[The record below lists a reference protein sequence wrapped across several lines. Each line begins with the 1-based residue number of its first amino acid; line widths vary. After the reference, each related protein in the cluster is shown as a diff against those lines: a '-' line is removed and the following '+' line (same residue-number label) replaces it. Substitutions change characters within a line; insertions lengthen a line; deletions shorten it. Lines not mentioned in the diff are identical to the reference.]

1 MYDMFVHDVRGRPF
15 AVQPY
20 RRIVSL
26 VPSLTETLFDF
37 GMGEHVVGRTDYCI
51 HPAEALPVESIG
63 GTKNPDIDA
72 VARLQPELVFADIDE
87 NRKQDVD
94 ALEQLGIRVFVTH
107 PQSVAEAMALLGT
120 IFALLAPLLSR
131 NSAEALIHGIRKR
144 YNELRSV
151 LHAHRPRVFVPIWM
165 DPWMTFS
172 AGTYADDLLA
182 LLGLENVFRDRCRRK
197 SLHEDLSF
205 PSQTESLSE
214 SPDAQRYP
222 RLSTEEILA
231 ADPEVLLLPSEPYP
245 FAQENSARV
254 LSLLSETTAVK
265 SGRVYVV
272 EGSLLFWWGTRM
284 RLALSNENWA
294 FFAQTH

>member
-1 MYDMFVHDVRGRPF
+1 MFVHDARRTLF
-15 AVQPY
+15 AVRPY

-37 GMGEHVVGRTDYCI
+37 GIGEYVVGRTDYCV
-51 HPAEALPVESIG
+51 HPADALLIESVG
-63 GTKNPDIDA
+63 GTKNPDIDS
-72 VARLQPELVFADIDE
+72 VAGLRPELVFADIDE

-94 ALEQLGIRVFVTH
+94 ALEQLGITVFVTH
-107 PQSVAEAMALLGT
+107 PQSVVEAIALLET
-120 IFALLAPLLSR
+120 IFLLLSPLISK
-131 NSAEALIHGIRKR
+131 NSAEVLIHGIRNR

-151 LHAHRPRVFVPIWM
+151 LHPHRPRVFVPIWM

-172 AGTYADDLLA
+172 TGTYADDLLA
-182 LLGLENVFRDRCRRK
+182 LLGVENVFSGRRRRR
-197 SLHEDLSF
+197 SLCEDLSF

-214 SPDAQRYP
+214 STSAQRYP

-245 FAQENSARV
+245 FGQENSARV
-254 LSLLSETTAVK
+254 RSLLAETTAVK
-265 SGRVYVV
+265 NDRVYFV

-284 RLALSNENWA
+284 RFALSNENWA